1 MNAFVHLQDNY
12 TDYRQRTVKKM
23 KEELQINCK
32 IVNEMG
38 TNRGFIGD
46 YFSCHTSGTLVN
58 IDSSETDYTAMSVLS
73 VMKAR
78 VNPVQQRGSLMCF

>member
-1 MNAFVHLQDNY
+1 MHLFIYKITTQI
-12 TDYRQRTVKKM
+12 THSAQLKKM
-23 KEELQINCK
+23 KEELQIKCK
-32 IVNEMG
+32 IVNETG

-73 VMKAR
+73 VMKAH
-78 VNPVQQRGSLMCF
+78 VNPVQQRGSLMCFY

>member
-1 MNAFVHLQDNY
+1 MHLFIYKITTQI
-12 TDYRQRTVKKM
+12 THSAQFKKM

-32 IVNEMG
+32 IVNETG

-78 VNPVQQRGSLMCF
+78 VNPVQQRGSLMCL

>member
-1 MNAFVHLQDNY
+1 MHLFIYKITTQI
-12 TDYRQRTVKKM
+12 THSAQLKKM

-32 IVNEMG
+32 IVNETG

-78 VNPVQQRGSLMCF
+78 VNPVQQRGSLMCL

>member
-1 MNAFVHLQDNY
+1 MHLFIYKITTQI
-12 TDYRQRTVKKM
+12 THSAQLKKM